1 MYPFSHPNKILIKS
15 IMNIYVWMYN
25 KIQNIEQNVF
35 ACDMSCAKNIDIS
48 VGQYYTTY
56 LRPQFK
62 H

>member
-1 MYPFSHPNKILIKS
+1 
-15 IMNIYVWMYN
+15 MNMYVWMYN